1 MVRRVGKWSGRPNL
15 GQIEDLAVRKV
26 AEFCRCLQA
35 AGLSVPEIPPVPAEY
50 IALTITELSL
60 RGIKDLSHD
69 GKAMAGLLDME
80 SRELL
85 YEEGDQA
92 GRQNFSIAHELGHYF
107 LHYLPAVNLAQQ
119 PTLFDSLEFPGL
131 APGAKLERAVQ
142 PAARFFRCS
151 ELAVTATALSSD
163 GSEAESADDEAAE
176 AAPAP
181 APPARG
187 GRVSR
192 RELDQPEAKAHLA
205 RLIRLKEEADRTEWE
220 ANFFARGLLMP
231 SDLVRS
237 LNKKYGGDVEAIA
250 AELGV
255 TQTALRYRLN
265 GLKLRHDENKGL
277 GAGYNVRPR
286 PDDAP
291 TQGSLF

>member
-15 GQIEDLAVRKV
+15 GQIEDLAVKKV

-60 RGIKDLSHD
+60 RGIKDLSHE

-85 YEEGDQA
+85 YEEGDPA

-151 ELAVTATALSSD
+151 ELAVTATA
-163 GSEAESADDEAAE
+163 SETDSAEDETAE
-176 AAPAP
+176 AAPAQP
-181 APPARG
+181 APS

-192 RELDQPEAKAHLA
+192 RELDQPETKAQLV
-205 RLIRLKEEADRTEWE
+205 RLLKLKEEADRTEWE
-220 ANFFARGLLMP
+220 ANIFARGLLMP

-277 GAGYNVRPR
+277 GAGYNLRPR
-286 PDDAP
+286 PGDAP

>member
-15 GQIEDLAVRKV
+15 GQIEDLAVKKV

-60 RGIKDLSHD
+60 RGIKDLSHE

-85 YEEGDQA
+85 YEEGDPA

-131 APGAKLERAVQ
+131 TPGAKLERAVQ

-151 ELAVTATALSSD
+151 ELAVTATAT
-163 GSEAESADDEAAE
+163 EAAEADTAGDEATEAE
-176 AAPAP
+176 AAPAQP
-181 APPARG
+181 AHQ

-192 RELDQPEAKAHLA
+192 RELDQPETKAQLV
-205 RLIRLKEEADRTEWE
+205 RLLKLKEEADRTEWE
-220 ANFFARGLLMP
+220 ANIFARGLLMP

-277 GAGYNVRPR
+277 GAGYNLRPR
-286 PDDAP
+286 PGDAP